1 MSRSKRTT
9 NVHHLWWPSGRYKT
23 PLERTFR
30 ELPCHKVELAI
41 EAHNLIHRH
50 SAPPD
55 KPPPHEMVEVIQ
67 NHEMGRCT
75 CNVIGLESERRRR
88 RGC

>member
-23 PLERTFR
+23 PLERMFR

-50 SAPPD
+50 SPPPD
-55 KPPPHEMVEVIQ
+55 KPPPHEMVEIIQ
-67 NHEMGRCT
+67 NHEAGRCT
-75 CNVIGLESERRRR
+75 CNVIGPEAVRKKR
-88 RGC
+88 RG